1 MMVVKHWNRL
11 TMEIM
16 GGLSLDSFM
25 VRVDEI
31 LSNWPSERCPHPWQW
46 GWTRSV
52 FEGLFQPKLS
62 YHSNCNNNL
71 FSIFFFFPFVF
82 FPQRL
87 QCERHAC
94 ASEWNNL
101 DEMFKLEL
109 FWIWELSRSVELLLH
124 FFQAHKMSSPK
135 SKSSSHI
142 FLWTPIFL
150 QFIELFCALLNS
162 SIAITLLLTG
172 KKKNQPNKCY
182 TWYSH
187 LQIWASFITVIY
199 AYLKP
204 TIYF

>member
-1 MMVVKHWNRL
+1 MACHWTASWAGWMRFWATDPVKDAPIHGSG
-11 TMEIM
+11 
-16 GGLSLDSFM
+16 GGLGVSLKVS
-25 VRVDEI
+25 
-31 LSNWPSERCPHPWQW
+31 SNPNHPIIPIA
-46 GWTRSV
+46 TTT
-52 FEGLFQPKLS
+52 
-62 YHSNCNNNL
+62 
-71 FSIFFFFPFVF
+71 FSQFFFFPFVL

-172 KKKNQPNKCY
+172 NAVRGK
-182 TWYSH
+182 
-187 LQIWASFITVIY
+187 
-199 AYLKP
+199 KP
-204 TIYF
+204 TK